1 MGVVYFCGT
10 EWDRFLPVTLF
21 FIVRLFTLILRI
33 SLCRCV
39 HRNRGKLPVIKNNF
53 VLTSYDRDCVICNP
67 LLAGKTL
74 YGGWRSKR
82 LGTQLTALNLYD
94 SILDMSHMANLV
106 HLANLVP
113 GSEVNI
119 AMQQIVD
126 SPRVESTLTKI
137 MGDIKAR
144 DKICRREEEKVQLIL
159 CMAYPQNSNDLS

>member
-39 HRNRGKLPVIKNNF
+39 HRNRGKLQVTKNNF

-94 SILDMSHMANLV
+94 SILDMSHMANLA

-113 GSEVNI
+113 GSE
-119 AMQQIVD
+119 
-126 SPRVESTLTKI
+126 I

-159 CMAYPQNSNDLS
+159 CMAYPQNSNDFKLTIETRIYVFWCVVGISS